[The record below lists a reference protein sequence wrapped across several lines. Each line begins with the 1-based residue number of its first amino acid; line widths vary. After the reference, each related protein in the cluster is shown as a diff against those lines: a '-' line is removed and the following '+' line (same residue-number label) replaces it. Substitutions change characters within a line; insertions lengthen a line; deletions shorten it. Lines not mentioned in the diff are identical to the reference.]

1 MIGGVHRYS
10 ARSTLGYEVAKH
22 LMSLPIESRNMLND
36 SIKEIRRPSA
46 ELVVAEDWM
55 LPSEILFNRI
65 SYSNLSLIS
74 PRPNE
79 KSPNCSQQ

>member
-36 SIKEIRRPSA
+36 SIKEI
-46 ELVVAEDWM
+46 
-55 LPSEILFNRI
+55 
-65 SYSNLSLIS
+65 
-74 PRPNE
+74 
-79 KSPNCSQQ
+79 